1 VGCEREVGE
10 ELGALGPDMREGG
23 RFSARNRESSPEGSI
38 PVVSVKEHM
47 RRVVGPCGLRERGRA
62 KSWGP
67 WSPICVKG
75 AGLAHETENRA
86 LRARYRWYL

>member
-1 VGCEREVGE
+1 VGSIPVVSCKITHEEGGGALWAARERRGE

-47 RRVVGPCGLRERGRA
+47 RRVVGPCGLRERGGRRA
-62 KSWGP
+62 GGP
-67 WSPICVKG
+67 G
-75 AGLAHETENRA
+75 
-86 LRARYRWYL
+86 ARYA